1 MPKSTK
7 FLTNYPNT
15 VMEKKSMDFVN
26 SEQASKPNDPNTLK
40 NQKAGIGRTIKQIRI
55 LYENGDIDVNKF
67 TELFEK
73 YSTRIIEIEE
83 KISQLK
89 SLKNPK

>member
-1 MPKSTK
+1 
-7 FLTNYPNT
+7 
-15 VMEKKSMDFVN
+15 MDFVN
-26 SEQASKPNDPNTLK
+26 SEQASKHNDPITLK

-83 KISQLK
+83 RISH
-89 SLKNPK
+89 LKNGKNPQ